1 MQTKNETKKQNKNV
15 LVGLDTIQCD
25 IPTEYELMENEH
37 VFVSPKTGI
46 EIGKLTRKQGQ
57 ERGYRLN
64 LCLPKCIRQGNVKPF
79 TVLDAFHLYEVGQMI
94 TVQMQEL
101 FGKSFPQL
109 YVSTAEVN
117 ATAELENNVIVESM
131 LKLLSLMFLSAGEK
145 LFVCVR
151 GTKTGKRYDNV
162 SSLPSGAQIESLR
175 TPRTSNSRFSWKY
188 YSKSIEQGIE
198 DRGILRLESIY
209 NRRGLDFARTGKTL
223 FEFLSVGSIKSLLK
237 TYRTDYRS
245 YVIERYW
252 NNSGH
257 PFYEQIVE
265 IIKKDIVSYKHP
277 VAVALMNRQLVEID
291 FKLFKKA
298 CYAYYGKR
306 NSANQAISRVRR
318 SGEIIITEGV
328 IDAFVALSRAIV
340 YG

>member
-1 MQTKNETKKQNKNV
+1 MQTKKQNKNV
-15 LVGLDTIQCD
+15 LVGVGLDTIQCD

-46 EIGKLTRKQGQ
+46 EIGRLTRKQGQ

-64 LCLPKCIRQGNVKPF
+64 LCLPKCIRQDNVKPF

-223 FEFLSVGSIKSLLK
+223 FEFLSIGSIKSLLK

-298 CYAYYGKR
+298 CYAYYDKR
-306 NSANQAISRVRR
+306 NSANKAISRVRR
-318 SGEIIITEGV
+318 SGEITITEGV